1 MVIVTDIKWK
11 NKDDKKKDEKLN
23 TNNHFHEGFY
33 MDGYLA
39 ENLYPIP
46 KFLKKEW
53 DCVGIVSGHGKVRT
67 GKSIMGGQIGYY
79 VAWLLAGGEM
89 DLRRDPDSG
98 KFIDVKVTKKP
109 DKPLKFSLN
118 NLVFSPEELM
128 EKGRNLPKNSVIIYD
143 EGRSGLDSKSA
154 MTSLNKM
161 LEDFFQECG
170 VYGHVIIIILP
181 NFFKLHE
188 DYSVSR
194 SIFLVDVFHDKNWNR
209 GFFNF
214 YNEQQKEKL
223 FFFGRKRVGIT
234 ARYQAAH
241 PSFYGKFVDWS
252 PFDRSE
258 YNMLKKIA
266 LKKKEMGIR
275 SVKIKEQR
283 DALIHMYKYDMDE
296 TMVGLAERLSEVL
309 KKKVG
314 VEVVNHAL
322 KDHRAYLEKKEEL
335 EMMSEEVDSMKKSL
349 KE

>member
-1 MVIVTDIKWK
+1 VVIVTDVKWTNKGGDIK
-11 NKDDKKKDEKLN
+11 
-23 TNNHFHEGFY
+23 EGFY

-39 ENLYPIP
+39 ENLQPIP

-53 DCVGIVSGHGKVRT
+53 DCVGVVSGHGKVRT

-79 VAWLLAGGEM
+79 VAWLLAGGKM

-98 KFIDVKVTKKP
+98 KFVNPRVIKKP
-109 DKPLKFSLN
+109 DQPLKFSLN

-128 EKGRNLPKNSVIIYD
+128 ERGRNLPKNSVIIYD

-194 SIFLVDVFHDKNWNR
+194 SIFLVDVYHDENWNR
-209 GFFNF
+209 GYFNF
-214 YNEQQKEKL
+214 YNESQKEKL

-234 ARYQAAH
+234 ARYSAAT
-241 PSFYGKFVDWS
+241 PSFFGRFVDWS
-252 PFDRSE
+252 PFDRDQ

-266 LKKKEMGIR
+266 LKKKEIGKR
-275 SVKIKEQR
+275 SIKIKEQR

-296 TMVGLAERLSEVL
+296 TMEGVANRMSDVL
-309 KKKVG
+309 KKKIG
-314 VEVVNHAL
+314 VEVINHGL
-322 KDHRAYLEKKEEL
+322 KDYRMYLEKKEEL
-335 EMMSEEVDSMKKSL
+335 QLMGEEVDSMKKSL
-349 KE
+349 DAEE